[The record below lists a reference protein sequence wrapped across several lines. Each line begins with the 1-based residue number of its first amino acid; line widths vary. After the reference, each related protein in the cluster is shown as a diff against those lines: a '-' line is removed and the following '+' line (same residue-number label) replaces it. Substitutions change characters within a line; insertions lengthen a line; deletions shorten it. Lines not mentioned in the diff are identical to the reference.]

1 MNKER
6 KSKLMTSYL
15 NDEDELEEEEEEEEE
30 KKEDSIISIG
40 DKRNSD
46 IEMPLITNTNANN
59 ISRNSRGSNRG
70 SKPRFS
76 GENIEQKEMLYDMGF
91 KANLINAIYNNMH
104 PIDLQ
109 EALDYLNKN
118 EQGKFTHSY
127 IENDRFVCAI
137 CNQGRNAHESTALFL
152 DNQNINTN
160 ANRNINI
167 NTPITST
174 INNNNINIINTRN
187 SIRFN
192 RLESSY
198 LSSIKKTNNYAYDK
212 PKECGVCS
220 DTIEYQDISKVKIS
234 CNHYF
239 CLDCWENYL
248 KEKIN
253 NANVGKISCMQ
264 HGCSIVLKEQFI
276 KQILNNDDILIKKY
290 EKFCER
296 QKILTSDKNI
306 KFCPTPDCD
315 GYAERKNKDE
325 KYVKCNFGH
334 EFCFICLS
342 SPHGDKE
349 CQEMIDEGFEE
360 WKNKKIVKRCP
371 GCKMWTEKNEGCN
384 HMTCVECKYQWCW
397 LCQKKYDYNHYNYG
411 SCKGLQFLK
420 ETDEEKIKKMLEE
433 NAKKY
438 PNYSPVNQ
446 PLLYPYHDPFLIRRR
461 RKCQCLID
469 ALQGLLTFLLFLF
482 IYPYCHFCD
491 MVLDRFVIYQDFI
504 VFVYMASGIPVF
516 ICFEILFFSLNFIFI
531 VPGFLF
537 CSYYRLL
544 FRRVK
549 EDVLGFYDY

>member
-6 KSKLMTSYL
+6 KSKLMISYL

-30 KKEDSIISIG
+30 KKEEKKEDSIDSILVRR
-40 DKRNSD
+40 KSD
-46 IEMPLITNTNANN
+46 IEMPLITNTNVNN
-59 ISRNSRGSNRG
+59 ISRNSIGSNRG
-70 SKPRFS
+70 SRPRFS

-91 KANLINAIYNNMH
+91 KANLINTIYNNMY

-152 DNQNINTN
+152 DNQNIN
-160 ANRNINI
+160 ANNI
-167 NTPITST
+167 NTPTPIAGTN
-174 INNNNINIINTRN
+174 NNNNINNINSRN
-187 SIRFN
+187 STRYN
-192 RLESSY
+192 RLENSY
-198 LSSIKKTNNYAYDK
+198 LNSIKKTNNYTYNK

-220 DTIEYQDISKVKIS
+220 DTIEFQDISKVQIS

-264 HGCSIVLKEQFI
+264 HGCSVPLKE
-276 KQILNNDDILIKKY
+276 
-290 EKFCER
+290 FCER

-315 GYAERKNKDE
+315 GYAERKNKDD

-334 EFCFICLS
+334 EFCFVCLS

-384 HMTCVECKYQWCW
+384 HMTCVECKFQWCW
-397 LCQKKYDYNHYNYG
+397 LCQKKYDSNHYYYG

-433 NAKKY
+433 NEKKY
-438 PNYSPVNQ
+438 PNYPPVN
-446 PLLYPYHDPFLIRRR
+446 PLPMYPYYDPILNRRR

-469 ALQGLLTFLLFLF
+469 AFQGLLTFLLFIF
-482 IYPYCHFCD
+482 IYPYCHFSG
-491 MVLDRFVIYQDFI
+491 MVLETYVIYEEFI
-504 VFVYMASGIPVF
+504 VIVYMASVIPVF

-531 VPGFLF
+531 IPGFLF
-537 CSYYRLL
+537 FDYYRIL

-549 EDVLGFYDY
+549 EDVLGFYDD